1 MRKIAKKIVRKI
13 ERKIVRKRNDLI
25 KNILITIENIIKLSD
40 IVYNIR

>member
-25 KNILITIENIIKLSD
+25 KNILIIIENIIKLSD